1 MTKHVFSVYSRIH
14 IPDGVFPGSNEKQI
28 FERTPGFGRLGAYRS
43 SFWPATRAGLSGDR
57 PFQRLH
63 SEPDHRLCRGATD
76 RRGGRG
82 HALQQLSDFAYCRR
96 VGSEPKDLLRRTH
109 VTRSFTAFQTEAA
122 ITTRLPEFLQRRSCG
137 VVLILGLLQT
147 YYDEQIHVHESEH
160 SLHRILQTLHRVKA
174 QNRHVLIAEVDVEN
188 PPEGKEHLFG
198 MIRAATEVT
207 LSMQPVDAG
216 YELIEQRSIKWDE
229 TTNPSP
235 WSLTGTE

>member
-1 MTKHVFSVYSRIH
+1 MK
-14 IPDGVFPGSNEKQI
+14 E
-28 FERTPGFGRLGAYRS
+28 
-43 SFWPATRAGLSGDR
+43 
-57 PFQRLH
+57 
-63 SEPDHRLCRGATD
+63 
-76 RRGGRG
+76 
-82 HALQQLSDFAYCRR
+82 
-96 VGSEPKDLLRRTH
+96 DLLRFFEVYCLLKTFVRIH
-109 VTRSFTAFQTEAA
+109 QVPSFDG
-122 ITTRLPEFLQRRSCG
+122 LFLTQLRN
-137 VVLILGLLQT
+137 LLGLLQT

-160 SLHRILQTLHRVKA
+160 SLYRVLQTLHRVKA

-188 PPEGKEHLFG
+188 PPEGKEHLSG

>member
-1 MTKHVFSVYSRIH
+1 MCIVYTPESIFLMVYFRDQMKNKSSNELRSLAGWERIALRLGQPPGQVYLVTGHSSAYTASLIIGCAAGQQIAVVDGAMRFNSYLISRI
-14 IPDGVFPGSNEKQI
+14 
-28 FERTPGFGRLGAYRS
+28 A
-43 SFWPATRAGLSGDR
+43 AGLD
-57 PFQRLH
+57 L
-63 SEPDHRLCRGATD
+63 
-76 RRGGRG
+76 
-82 HALQQLSDFAYCRR
+82 
-96 VGSEPKDLLRRTH
+96 EPKDLLRRTH

-160 SLHRILQTLHRVKA
+160 SLHRVLQTLHRVKA
-174 QNRHVLIAEVDVEN
+174 QNRHVLIAEADVEN

-207 LSMQPVDAG
+207 LSIQPVDAG
-216 YELIEQRSIKWDE
+216 YELIEQRSIEWDE

>member
-1 MTKHVFSVYSRIH
+1 
-14 IPDGVFPGSNEKQI
+14 
-28 FERTPGFGRLGAYRS
+28 LGAYRS
-43 SFWPATRAGLSGDR
+43 SSWPATRAGLSGDR

-76 RRGGRG
+76 
-82 HALQQLSDFAYCRR
+82 
-96 VGSEPKDLLRRTH
+96 
-109 VTRSFTAFQTEAA
+109 TAFQTEAA

-160 SLHRILQTLHRVKA
+160 SLHRVLQTLHRVKA

-207 LSMQPVDAG
+207 LSIQPVDAG

-229 TTNPSP
+229 TTNLSP